1 MPEDQDSQ
9 EPNAL
14 PREPAAP
21 DGAVGTPGL
30 QLDHVFLFVDADGDE
45 IQRMTRL
52 GFIENS
58 RRAHT
63 GQGTANAIYCFD
75 NAYLEL
81 LWIDDT
87 TAVERPPASKARL
100 GERARWREHG
110 GSPFGLAWRA
120 DPPDSPFPFPCWD
133 YAGPAFPAGMT
144 IPVADS
150 SDDLQQPF
158 LFLSPGDKAPKGW
171 TDERAGTR
179 QRPAG
184 YADMEGLRLELPAG
198 TAPSDDLLSLAD
210 AGLIELVTGAAAHR
224 LVLTL
229 SRTDGGPRR
238 RLALPEIAW
247 AEPDAGQ

>member
-1 MPEDQDSQ
+1 MPQDQDSH

-14 PREPAAP
+14 PLEQAAP
-21 DGAVGTPGL
+21 AGAMGTPGL
-30 QLDHVFLFVDADGDE
+30 EIDHVFLFVDADGDQ
-45 IQRMTRL
+45 IRRMARL

-81 LWIDDT
+81 LWIDDAA
-87 TAVERPPASKARL
+87 AVQRPPASKIRL

-120 DPPDSPFPFPCWD
+120 DPPASPFPFPCWD
-133 YAGPAFPAGMT
+133 YAGPTLPNGMT

-150 SDDLQQPF
+150 SDDLHQPF
-158 LFLSPGDKAPKGW
+158 LFLSPGDKPPSEW
-171 TDERAGTR
+171 TDERAGGR
-179 QRPAG
+179 QREAG
-184 YADMEGLRLELPAG
+184 YADMDGLRLELPAG
-198 TAPSDDLLSLAD
+198 TTPSDDLLSLAD
-210 AGLIELVTGAAAHR
+210 SGLIELITGGEAHR

-229 SRTDGGPRR
+229 SRSDGSPPRH
-238 RLALPEIAW
+238 LALPEIAW
-247 AEPDAGQ
+247 VEAEPGR

>member
-1 MPEDQDSQ
+1 MPQDQDSH

-14 PREPAAP
+14 PRERAAL
-21 DGAVGTPGL
+21 DAVMGAPGL
-30 QLDHVFLFVDADGDE
+30 EIDHVFLFVDEGGGE
-45 IQRMTRL
+45 IQRMARL

-58 RRAHT
+58 RRVHA

-87 TAVERPPASKARL
+87 AAVERPPASKIRL

-120 DPPDSPFPFPCWD
+120 DPPESPFPFPCWD
-133 YAGPAFPAGMT
+133 YAGPTFPNGMT
-144 IPVADS
+144 IPVAES

-158 LFLSPGDKAPKGW
+158 LFMSPGDKPPEEW
-171 TDERAGTR
+171 TDDRAGTR

-184 YADMEGLRLELPAG
+184 YGDMVGLRLELPAG
-198 TAPSDDLLSLAD
+198 TAPSDDVLSLAD
-210 AGLIELVTGAAAHR
+210 SGLIELVTGSRAHR
-224 LVLTL
+224 LVLAL
-229 SRTDGGPRR
+229 SRTDGGPVHH
-238 RLALPEIAW
+238 LALPEIAW
-247 AEPDAGQ
+247 VEPDQGR

>member
-1 MPEDQDSQ
+1 MPEDQDSH

-14 PREPAAP
+14 PRERAAP
-21 DGAVGTPGL
+21 DGAMGTPGL
-30 QLDHVFLFVDADGDE
+30 EIDHVFLFVDAGGDE
-45 IQRMTRL
+45 IRRMARL
-52 GFIENS
+52 GFTENS
-58 RRAHT
+58 RRAHA

-81 LWIDDT
+81 LWVDDAA
-87 TAVERPPASKARL
+87 AVERPPASKARL
-100 GERARWREHG
+100 GERARWRAHG

-120 DPPDSPFPFPCWD
+120 APPDSPFPFPCWD

-150 SDDLQQPF
+150 SGDLRQPF
-158 LFLSPGDKAPKGW
+158 LFLSPGDKPPKDW

-179 QRPAG
+179 QREAG
-184 YADMEGLRLELPAG
+184 HAEMDGLRLELPAA

-210 AGLIELVTGAAAHR
+210 SGLIELVAEAEAHR

-229 SRTDGGPRR
+229 SRTDGGPPR

-247 AEPDAGQ
+247 LEPDQSR